1 MDIRSINC
9 PKCSVPLPQEV
20 FNRADF
26 TNCPACHS
34 LIMIRTFPA
43 LQKDISSRHA
53 ENIILDA
60 EAGCFFHPQ
69 KKAVVAC
76 ATCGR
81 FLCSLCDIEF
91 DGGHICASCLE
102 AGKKKKKIKN
112 LETHRVLYDNIALST
127 AILPLIVWPFTI
139 ITAPISIYV
148 AIRYWNAPTSI
159 IPRTKVRYM
168 LAIVFSGLQLAGWA
182 YFLTRFL
189 K

>member
-9 PKCSVPLPQEV
+9 SKCYAPLPQEM
-20 FNRADF
+20 FNRGDF

-34 LIMIRTFPA
+34 LVMIKTFPA
-43 LQKDISSRHA
+43 LQKDIPPQHA
-53 ENIILDA
+53 ENILLDA
-60 EAGCFFHPQ
+60 EAGCFFHPE

-76 ATCGR
+76 STCGR

-91 DGGHICASCLE
+91 NGGHICASCLD

-112 LETHRVLYDNIALST
+112 LETHRVLYDSIALSA
-127 AILPLIVWPFTI
+127 AILPLLIFWITI

-159 IPRTKVRYM
+159 IRRTKVRFIF
-168 LAIVFSGLQLAGWA
+168 AIVFSGLQLTGWT
-182 YFLTRFL
+182 YFFTRFL